1 MGFTITFSSKSN
13 DKKREREKGIKK
25 GKEEEKEREKK
36 RKMEEKKERSGQT
49 HTSGIHPGPMRHG
62 ITRFKTAIL
71 TGTRLWT
78 HGVAGRLRQCGR
90 AAESWKAL
98 DRQRTTMPLR

>member
-13 DKKREREKGIKK
+13 DKKKRERERERN
-25 GKEEEKEREKK
+25 KETKRGKK
-36 RKMEEKKERSGQT
+36 RKMEEKKEISGQT
-49 HTSGIHPGPMRHG
+49 HTSGMHPGPMRHG

-78 HGVAGRLRQCGR
+78 HGVTGKIKAMW
-90 AAESWKAL
+90 ESC
-98 DRQRTTMPLR
+98 